1 MAFYFQLVLQVWC
14 VSLHSCYTCVLVDQ
28 CVWLFVPHGLE
39 PARLLCPWSSPGK
52 KTGVGCHARLQHCY
66 EFCLSLTPTLPLRG
80 VTFLTPLDDVLGVR
94 PCLAA
99 VLSSVPMT
107 GGVDVFACFC
117 IMFSFMSYVCG
128 FFAVSFWKLQGFFTN
143 TEHVSP
149 TRSHAGREP
158 RRKASSSKPVL
169 LPPPGW
175 PPVLLSSI
183 S

>member
-1 MAFYFQLVLQVWC
+1 MEFSRQENW
-14 VSLHSCYTCVLVDQ
+14 S
-28 CVWLFVPHGLE
+28 GL
-39 PARLLCPWSSPGK
+39 PCPS
-52 KTGVGCHARLQHCY
+52 
-66 EFCLSLTPTLPLRG
+66 PTLLRILFEFNTYVATTS

-94 PCLAA
+94 PCLPA

-169 LPPPGW
+169 LPPPG
-175 PPVLLSSI
+175 
-183 S
+183 

>member
-1 MAFYFQLVLQVWC
+1 MAFYFQVALQVWC
-14 VSLHSCYTCVLVDQ
+14 VRLHSCYTCVVVGQ

-52 KTGVGCHARLQHCY
+52 ETGVGCHAHSY
-66 EFCLSLTPTLPLRG
+66 EFCLSLTPTLPLWS
-80 VTFLTPLDDVLGVR
+80 VTFPTPLDDVLGVR

-107 GGVDVFACFC
+107 GGVDVFACYC

-149 TRSHAGREP
+149 TRSHAGCEP
-158 RRKASSSKPVL
+158 RRKASIKGFDLGHTWMV
-169 LPPPGW
+169 
-175 PPVLLSSI
+175 
-183 S
+183 

>member
-1 MAFYFQLVLQVWC
+1 MAFYFQVALQVWC
-14 VSLHSCYTCVLVDQ
+14 VRLHSCYTCVVVGQ
-28 CVWLFVPHGLE
+28 CVWLFVPHGLG

-52 KTGVGCHARLQHCY
+52 ETGVGCHAHSY
-66 EFCLSLTPTLPLRG
+66 EFCLSLTPTLPLRS
-80 VTFLTPLDDVLGVR
+80 VTFPTPLDDVLGVR

-107 GGVDVFACFC
+107 GGVDVFACYC

-149 TRSHAGREP
+149 TRSHAGCEP
-158 RRKASSSKPVL
+158 RRKASSSKQSCS
-169 LPPPGW
+169 LPQAD
-175 PPVLLSSI
+175 LLSCSPA
-183 S
+183 SPRA